1 MPLGKVPGPGGSGTT
16 PWLAPRAYRRGC
28 RPILAG
34 GPGIW
39 IGPGR
44 CDQGP
49 GAPKGVLILRPILLM
64 GTGGTIASGSSAG
77 GLRPKYAVEEILAK
91 ATGGFAAGDVETF
104 QLMNL
109 DSSSLEQ
116 GAWVAM
122 AEAVQAR
129 LPGYDGIVITHGT
142 DTMAY
147 SSSALSF
154 MLGGIDRPVV
164 FTGSQLTLEH
174 ESSDAPGNLRDAMVA
189 ARSRLPGVMLAFG
202 GLLISGVRATKLRTR
217 GLQAFGSINA
227 GPLGVFQ
234 DGSLAVLRHPP
245 AHAGRPSLAMDKRVA
260 LVKLWPGLDPRFLH
274 SIAGQGYR
282 GLVLEAF
289 GLGGLPASGPGELGP
304 VVEELVGQGLVV
316 VVTTQCVYDGSDL
329 TAYAV
334 GRRAQRAGVLP
345 ARDMTKEAA
354 LVKLMWAL
362 GQTPDPERARQL
374 FLEPVWDEVA
384 P

>member
-1 MPLGKVPGPGGSGTT
+1 M
-16 PWLAPRAYRRGC
+16 
-28 RPILAG
+28 
-34 GPGIW
+34 
-39 IGPGR
+39 
-44 CDQGP
+44 Q
-49 GAPKGVLILRPILLM
+49 PILLL

-91 ATGGFAAGDVETF
+91 AAGGLSAGAVETF

-109 DSSSLEQ
+109 DSSSLELE
-116 GAWVAM
+116 AWVAM
-122 AEAVQAR
+122 AGAVQAR
-129 LPGYDGIVITHGT
+129 LPGYEGVVITHGT

-147 SSSALSF
+147 SAAALSF
-154 MLGGIDRPVV
+154 MLGSIDRPVV

-174 ESSDAPGNLRDAMVA
+174 ERSDAPTNLRDAMLA

-202 GLLISGVRATKLRTR
+202 GLLISGVRASKLRTR

-227 GPLGVFQ
+227 GPLGVF
-234 DGSLAVLRHPP
+234 DSGSLQVLRHPP
-245 AHAGRPSLAMDKRVA
+245 VHAGRPSFCMERRVA
-260 LVKLWPGLDPRFLH
+260 LVKLWPGLDPRFLR
-274 SIAGQGYR
+274 SLAGQGYR

-304 VVEELVGQGLVV
+304 VVEELVRQGMVV
-316 VVTTQCVYDGSDL
+316 VVTTQCVHDGSDL

-354 LVKLMWAL
+354 LTKLMWAL

-374 FLEPVWDEVA
+374 FMEPVWDEVE